1 MRKMSKAKNDKFSF
15 EHLTVSLKTTHLLVF
30 YGISTNPI
38 KKKKNLPE
46 KKVLDLFYRTTKKNI
61 RLMILVLN
69 SRGAKASFKIKY

>member
-1 MRKMSKAKNDKFSF
+1 MRKMSKVKNDKFSF
-15 EHLTVSLKTTHLLVF
+15 EYLTVSLKTTHLLVF
-30 YGISTNPI
+30 YGISTNPL
-38 KKKKNLPE
+38 KKKSLPE